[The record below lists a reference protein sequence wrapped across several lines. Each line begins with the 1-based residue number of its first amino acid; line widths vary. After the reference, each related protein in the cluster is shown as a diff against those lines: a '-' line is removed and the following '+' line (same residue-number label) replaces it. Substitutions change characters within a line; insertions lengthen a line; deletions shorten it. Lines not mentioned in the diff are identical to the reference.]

1 MFQMLNDEKPDA
13 AERKEKLVEVGWI
26 VAGLVG
32 VAGVVYF
39 LISHTIAS

>member
-13 AERKEKLVEVGWI
+13 SERRDKLVEGGWI

-32 VAGVVYF
+32 VAAIVWF
-39 LISHTIAS
+39 LIRHTIA